1 MIRRA
6 KIKEIPK
13 ILSLTRACALHMSE
27 NGIEQWNEHYPSA
40 EVFAKDIDRGELYVF
55 VQSTE
60 IIGTIVITSL
70 MDKEYEAVKWLTPNK
85 NNVYIHRL
93 AIHPDFQGRGHA
105 QQLMAFAEDAARK
118 KHYNSIRLDTFS
130 QNSRNQKFYEV
141 RGYSKLEDVYFPM
154 QSEFPFHCYELVL

>member
-40 EVFAKDIDRGELYVF
+40 DVFREDIERGELYVLI
-55 VQSTE
+55 QSTE
-60 IIGTIVITSL
+60 LIGTIVITSV
-70 MDKEYEAVKWLTPNK
+70 MDKEYETVKWLTPNK
-85 NNVYIHRL
+85 NNIYIHRL
-93 AIHPDFQGRGHA
+93 AIDPDFQGRGYA
-105 QQLMAFAEDAARK
+105 RQLMAFAEEVAREK
-118 KHYNSIRLDTFS
+118 QYISIRLDTFS
-130 QNSRNQKFYEV
+130 QNPRNQKFYEL